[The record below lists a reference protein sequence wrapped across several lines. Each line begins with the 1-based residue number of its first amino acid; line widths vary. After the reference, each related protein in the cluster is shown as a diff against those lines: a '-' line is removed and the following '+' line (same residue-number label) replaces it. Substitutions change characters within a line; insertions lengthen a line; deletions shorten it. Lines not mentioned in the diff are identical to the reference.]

1 MHDVMCD
8 LTIGK
13 KWREFLA
20 RGDKIDCEPW
30 IPFLSAMKEV
40 YGSVFEVS
48 DWTRDHVRHWVM
60 SEWPI
65 YWGAA
70 STGKSHDSGA
80 CLLADYMVDPDN
92 TVTLVGS
99 TTVPMLQKRIWDT
112 R

>member
-1 MHDVMCD
+1 MADSDWKQRHGVWFPASMHDVMCD

-40 YGSVFEVS
+40 YGSAFEVS
-48 DWTRDHVRHWVM
+48 DWTGDHVRHWVM
-60 SEWPI
+60 SELPI

-70 STGKSHDSGA
+70 ST
-80 CLLADYMVDPDN
+80 
-92 TVTLVGS
+92 
-99 TTVPMLQKRIWDT
+99 
-112 R
+112 